1 MTASNPP
8 KIVYNPVITISTVA
22 LVQMS
27 NLVTARMTTPPANSV
42 TLIFVSTYPITDT
55 HVKYQRAAG
64 LNRFSRNSGIVYT
77 CLLYT
82 SDAADERSSVD
93 LGGRRI

>member
-1 MTASNPP
+1 MTARSPP
-8 KIVYNPVITISTVA
+8 KIVYKPVNTITTDA

-27 NLVTARMTTPPANSV
+27 NPVTARITTPPAKSV
-42 TLIFVSTYPITDT
+42 TLIFVSTYPTTDT

-77 CLLYT
+77 PLL
-82 SDAADERSSVD
+82 R
-93 LGGRRI
+93 